1 MKNALKKLQM
11 GDFTD
16 AEVAKCEHL
25 LNSIDLGQLTHQFGL
40 FRSKQAQQHFE
51 SLTGL
56 LAESL
61 DNRLGVLM
69 TELLKQL
76 PNANPENILQP
87 SNWLQKQIQSVSGA
101 SLRYWAAKKRIDS
114 LLQEAEIA
122 ATRVEKLLSEMLQQ
136 QTQLQLEITQL
147 RLHVAAGKL
156 YLQRYTQQAPEAGS
170 LDFDKPIERFAR
182 RLTNLTALLASHEM
196 TATQLG
202 RVYAQTVDLLE
213 RFYESSRVLFPIW
226 QEHSLA
232 LLLNASNAPANARL
246 AQQAFNALFNKL
258 AQSA

>member
-1 MKNALKKLQM
+1 MKNELQALHM

-25 LNSIDLGQLTHQFGL
+25 LSSINLEQLPHQFGL

-51 SLTGL
+51 NLTGL

-61 DNRLGVLM
+61 DNRLGALM

-76 PNANPENILQP
+76 PNANPEKILQP
-87 SNWLQKQIQSVSGA
+87 SNWLQKQIKSVSGA
-101 SLRYWAAKKRIDS
+101 SLRYWEAKKRIDS

-122 ATRVEKLLSEMLQQ
+122 ATRVEKLLSEMLKQ
-136 QTQLQLEITQL
+136 QTQLQLEIAQL
-147 RLHVAAGKL
+147 RLHVAAGRL
-156 YLQRYTQQAPEAGS
+156 YLQRHTPQSSEAEP

-196 TATQLG
+196 TATQLD

-232 LLLNASNAPANARL
+232 LLLNAGNASTTIRL

-258 AQSA
+258 SQSA